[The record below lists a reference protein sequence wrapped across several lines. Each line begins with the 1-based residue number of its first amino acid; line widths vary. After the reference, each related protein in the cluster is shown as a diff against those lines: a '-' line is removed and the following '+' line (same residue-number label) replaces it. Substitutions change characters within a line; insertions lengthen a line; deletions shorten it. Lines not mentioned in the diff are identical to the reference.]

1 MKMDLDVFNFC
12 LKKSW
17 QFSGQIFWS
26 KLSFFQYFE
35 GLLLSGQIS
44 HWEISQRLLGL
55 FVLVQKCKKNPSINI
70 KWHPILA
77 CLLRSFWQKASP
89 ENMGF
94 EFQNALPKALLINQ
108 RKSWLKYNAFL
119 RWSALG
125 LLSMLSFSY
134 NMWPEAVLSEIQG
147 F

>member
-1 MKMDLDVFNFC
+1 MFLTSAWKNLGNF
-12 LKKSW
+12 LVK
-17 QFSGQIFWS
+17 FSGQS
-26 KLSFFQYFE
+26 CLSSNTLRDCCYQDRFLTE
-35 GLLLSGQIS
+35 RSHRSLSNRGYWGYLYLCKS
-44 HWEISQRLLGL
+44 
-55 FVLVQKCKKNPSINI
+55 VKKNPSINI